1 MDPMSALAMIKAG
14 LSAGKQIHS
23 LGKEIAGFFDS
34 VDDTN
39 KKHQKKKNSIFTSSN
54 EEALDTFMQ
63 KERAKD
69 AELQLKELI
78 TQTRGYSAYQEL
90 LNLRREIR
98 LERKELERQAR
109 IEREELQNKVITI
122 AIVTCGL
129 VLTAVTGGAYL
140 WYIGMI
146 KF

>member
-69 AELQLKELI
+69 AEEQLKELI

-90 LNLRREIR
+90 LNLRPEIR
-98 LERKELERQAR
+98 LERKELKQ
-109 IEREELQNKVITI
+109 
-122 AIVTCGL
+122 GYHDSHS
-129 VLTAVTGGAYL
+129 YL
-140 WYIGMI
+140 WFGSDGCNWRCLPLVHWHDQILTSDDEAA
-146 KF
+146 

>member
-34 VDDTN
+34 VDDTR
-39 KKHQKKKNSIFTSSN
+39 KKHQKKKNSIFTSAN
-54 EEALDTFMQ
+54 EQALDTFMQ
-63 KERAKD
+63 KEIAQD
-69 AELQLKELI
+69 AEFQLKELI

-109 IEREELQNKVITI
+109 IEREELQNKIITGVVVLCGI
-122 AIVTCGL
+122 ALAI
-129 VLTAVTGGAYL
+129 VTGGAYL
-140 WYIGMI
+140 WYLGMI

>member
-34 VDDTN
+34 VDNTN
-39 KKHQKKKNSIFTSSN
+39 KKHQKKKNSIFTSAN

-63 KERAKD
+63 KEIAKD
-69 AELQLKELI
+69 AEFQLKELI

-109 IEREELQNKVITI
+109 IEREELQNK
-122 AIVTCGL
+122 IVTGVVVLCGIAL
-129 VLTAVTGGAYL
+129 AIGTGGA
-140 WYIGMI
+140 
-146 KF
+146 